1 MLQQTQARRVV
12 GPFERWVAAFPDPPS
27 CARAGPAAALRA
39 WEGLGYNRRALNL
52 HRAAVIITDSHDGR
66 VPSEL
71 VDLEALP
78 GVGSYTARAV
88 LAFAFDAPVGA
99 VDTNV
104 ARVLSRAL
112 AGRRLAP
119 KEAQVLADRLVPS
132 GHSWAYNQTLFDI
145 GALHCRSSHPDCP
158 GCPLLAVCAWA
169 ADGWPPPDPAAR
181 GQRQSRFVGSDRQG
195 RGRLVD
201 ALRRGPLGASELA
214 VASGWVDDPDRA
226 RSVANGLVR
235 DGLAAW
241 VSDDQLGLP

>member
-104 ARVLSRAL
+104 ARVLSRAV

-119 KEAQVLADRLVPS
+119 KEA
-132 GHSWAYNQTLFDI
+132 
-145 GALHCRSSHPDCP
+145 
-158 GCPLLAVCAWA
+158 
-169 ADGWPPPDPAAR
+169 
-181 GQRQSRFVGSDRQG
+181 
-195 RGRLVD
+195 
-201 ALRRGPLGASELA
+201 
-214 VASGWVDDPDRA
+214 
-226 RSVANGLVR
+226 
-235 DGLAAW
+235 
-241 VSDDQLGLP
+241 